1 MWVIVLESATVQCL
15 PWIRTCLSS
24 SRERVGSSV
33 VGFQVSSIDGDVMDS
48 REAPDFRLAEVL
60 FEFEDVQALL
70 LQGVLQDHFE
80 LRGRGVRVDPSGCE
94 SDIQ

>member
-1 MWVIVLESATVQCL
+1 M
-15 PWIRTCLSS
+15 
-24 SRERVGSSV
+24 

-80 LRGRGVRVDPSGCE
+80 LRGRGVRVALRRARDK
-94 SDIQ
+94 